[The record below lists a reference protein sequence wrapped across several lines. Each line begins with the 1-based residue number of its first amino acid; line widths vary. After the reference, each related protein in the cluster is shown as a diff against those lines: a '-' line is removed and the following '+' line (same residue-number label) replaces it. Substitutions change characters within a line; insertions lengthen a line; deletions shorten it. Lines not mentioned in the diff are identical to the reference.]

1 MINFKEFLRERLAQ
15 INKHILN
22 IKNYKI
28 ILILKLFHNWDKY
41 LYHFYQI
48 FS

>member
-22 IKNYKI
+22 IKN
-28 ILILKLFHNWDKY
+28 
-41 LYHFYQI
+41 
-48 FS
+48 